1 MDILDFVMLLGG
13 VALFLYGM
21 SLMGDGLKKVAGNK
35 LELILYRLSSNP
47 LKGILLGTGVTA
59 VIQSSSATSVM
70 VVGFVNSAMMKLR
83 QAIAIIMGAVIGTS
97 ITGWIICLSS
107 VGATSPALK
116 LLSTEALA
124 AITAVASIILKKA
137 VKKRSTKHIADILM
151 GFAVLMF
158 GMKTMSGS
166 VSALK
171 EDPGFISFL
180 TSFSNPFL
188 GILVGIVFTAVLQ
201 SASASVGILQA
212 LSSTGLI
219 TFDVALPIILGI
231 AVGAS
236 VPVLISG
243 MSSPKDGKRTAISYL
258 VIEILRV
265 ILFAAVFYG
274 LNAILHFS
282 FAHNTMDMFSIALL
296 NTLFRVSTVLVL
308 AWFIPLIEKLVV
320 KLVPGNPADE
330 EKTRD
335 MDRLEERFLTY
346 PTLAV
351 EQTRLTINKM
361 AELTQKSMNIA
372 IGLLNTYTE
381 KDYAEVE
388 DLEGI
393 VDRYED
399 KIGSYLM
406 KLTGREMTDT
416 QNKAVS
422 QYLRAITDLER
433 ISDHALNIA
442 ERARELKEK
451 KIAFSDK
458 GQKEMDN
465 LVAAILEILDITFDC
480 FQSDNSDEA
489 YRVEPLEQVIDKLC
503 QKMRE
508 KHTARLQKGKCTI
521 GQGYVFNDLIADF
534 ERVSDHCSNIAIVI
548 VDLMSNSLD
557 VHELSEALHEGH
569 SDRYDEY
576 YEEFRDKYIKK
587 KDRDDPTVIFQA
599 LKERNRRDERRRDQG
614 TAGNHRPVAPDCL
627 FRRCGGIHGQRH
639 SGFPFRR
646 GTVCGRRGGP
656 FPGDDPEQ
664 ILFLPAAGA
673 FL

>member
-70 VVGFVNSAMMKLR
+70 VVGFVNSGMMKLR

-107 VGATSPALK
+107 VGSASPALK
-116 LLSTEALA
+116 RLSTEALA
-124 AITAVASIILKKA
+124 AITAVASILLKKI
-137 VKKRSTKHIADILM
+137 VKKRSTQHVADILM

-188 GILVGIVFTAVLQ
+188 GILIGIVFTAILQ

-219 TFDVALPIILGI
+219 TLDGSLPIILGI
-231 AVGAS
+231 AIGAS

-243 MSSPKDGKRTAISYL
+243 MGAPRDGKRTAISYL

-265 ILFAAVFYG
+265 VLFAVVFYG
-274 LNAILHFS
+274 LNAVIHFS
-282 FAHNTMDMFSIALL
+282 FINQTMDMFSIALL
-296 NTLFRVSTVLVL
+296 NTLFRVSTVTVL
-308 AWFIPLIEKLVV
+308 APFIPLIEKLVV

-335 MDRLEERFLTY
+335 MDRLEERFLAY

-361 AELTQKSMNIA
+361 AELTEQSMMIA
-372 IGLLNTYTE
+372 IGLLNEYSE
-381 KDYAEVE
+381 KGFAEVE
-388 DLEGI
+388 SLEGI

-406 KLTGREMTDT
+406 KLTGREMTET

-442 ERARELKEK
+442 ERAQELKEK
-451 KIAFSDK
+451 KISFSDK
-458 GQKEMDN
+458 GAKEMNN
-465 LVAAILEILDITFDC
+465 LTAAIREILGITFGA
-480 FQSDNSDEA
+480 FLSDDTDEA
-489 YRVEPLEQVIDKLC
+489 FRVEPLEQVIDKLC

-557 VHELSEALHEGH
+557 VHELSETMHEGH
-569 SDRYDEY
+569 QERYEEY
-576 YEEFRDKYIKK
+576 YEEFRAKYMKK
-587 KDRDDPTVIFQA
+587 KDKDD
-599 LKERNRRDERRRDQG
+599 E
-614 TAGNHRPVAPDCL
+614 
-627 FRRCGGIHGQRH
+627 
-639 SGFPFRR
+639 
-646 GTVCGRRGGP
+646 
-656 FPGDDPEQ
+656 
-664 ILFLPAAGA
+664 
-673 FL
+673 

>member
-107 VGATSPALK
+107 VGTASPALK

-124 AITAVASIILKKA
+124 AITAVASILLKSI

-188 GILVGIVFTAVLQ
+188 GILIGIVFTAILQ

-219 TFDVALPIILGI
+219 TLDEALPIILGI
-231 AVGAS
+231 AIGAS
-236 VPVLISG
+236 VPVLLSG
-243 MSSPKDGKRTAISYL
+243 MGSPKDGKRTAISYL
-258 VIEILRV
+258 VIETLRV

-282 FAHNTMDMFSIALL
+282 FIHQTMDMFSIALL
-296 NTLFRVSTVLVL
+296 NTLFRVSTVIVL
-308 AWFIPLIEKLVV
+308 ALFIPLIEKLVV

-330 EKTRD
+330 ENTRD
-335 MDRLEERFLTY
+335 MDRLEERFLAY

-351 EQTRLTINKM
+351 EQTRLAINKM
-361 AELTQKSMNIA
+361 AELTQKSMNVA
-372 IGLLNTYTE
+372 IGMLGDYSE
-381 KDYAEVE
+381 KDFAEVE
-388 DLEGI
+388 SLEGI

-406 KLTGREMTDT
+406 KLTGREMTET

-433 ISDHALNIA
+433 ISDHAMNIA
-442 ERARELKEK
+442 ERAQELKEK
-451 KIAFSDK
+451 KISFSDK
-458 GQKEMDN
+458 GKKEMDT
-465 LVAAILEILDITFDC
+465 LKDAILEILSITFSC
-480 FQSDNSDEA
+480 FLEDDTDEA

-557 VHELSEALHEGH
+557 VHELSESMHEGH
-569 SDRYDEY
+569 PDRYDEY
-576 YEEFRDKYIKK
+576 YEEFFSKYLKK
-587 KDRDDPTVIFQA
+587 KDRD
-599 LKERNRRDERRRDQG
+599 EE
-614 TAGNHRPVAPDCL
+614 
-627 FRRCGGIHGQRH
+627 
-639 SGFPFRR
+639 
-646 GTVCGRRGGP
+646 
-656 FPGDDPEQ
+656 
-664 ILFLPAAGA
+664 
-673 FL
+673 

>member
-1 MDILDFVMLLGG
+1 MDILDFVLLLGG

-35 LELILYRLSSNP
+35 LELILYRLSGNP

-107 VGATSPALK
+107 VGSASPALK

-124 AITAVASIILKKA
+124 AITAMASIVLKKA
-137 VKKRSTKHIADILM
+137 VKKRGVQHAADILM

-166 VSALK
+166 VSSLK
-171 EDPGFISFL
+171 DDPGFISFL
-180 TSFSNPFL
+180 TSFSNPLL
-188 GILVGIVFTAVLQ
+188 GILSGLVFTAVLQ

-212 LSSTGLI
+212 LSATGLI
-219 TFDVALPIILGI
+219 TLDESLPIILGI
-231 AVGAS
+231 AIGAS

-243 MSSPKDGKRTAISYL
+243 MGAPRDGKRTAISYL
-258 VIEILRV
+258 VIEVLRV
-265 ILFAAVFYG
+265 LLFAAVFYG
-274 LNAILHFS
+274 LNAIIHFS
-282 FAHNTMDMFSIALL
+282 FINQTMDMFSIALL
-296 NTLFRVSTVLVL
+296 NTLFRVSTVIVL

-335 MDRLEERFLTY
+335 MDRLEERFLAY

-361 AELTQKSMNIA
+361 AELTEQSMMIA
-372 IGLLNTYTE
+372 IGLLNEYSE
-381 KDYAEVE
+381 KGFAEVE
-388 DLEGI
+388 SLEGI

-406 KLTGREMTDT
+406 KLTGHEMTET

-442 ERARELKEK
+442 ERAQELKEK
-451 KIAFSDK
+451 KISFSDK
-458 GQKEMDN
+458 GTKEMSN
-465 LVAAILEILDITFDC
+465 LTAAIREILGITFGAFLGD
-480 FQSDNSDEA
+480 DADEA
-489 YRVEPLEQVIDKLC
+489 LRVEPLEQVIDKVC

-508 KHTARLQKGKCTI
+508 RHTARLQKGKCTI
-521 GQGYVFNDLIADF
+521 GHGYVFNDLIADF

-548 VDLMSNSLD
+548 VDLMSSNSLD
-557 VHELSEALHEGH
+557 VHELTESMHEGH
-569 SDRYDEY
+569 QEKYDMY
-576 YEEFRDKYIKK
+576 FEEFQAKYLRK
-587 KDRDDPTVIFQA
+587 KDRD
-599 LKERNRRDERRRDQG
+599 EE
-614 TAGNHRPVAPDCL
+614 
-627 FRRCGGIHGQRH
+627 
-639 SGFPFRR
+639 
-646 GTVCGRRGGP
+646 
-656 FPGDDPEQ
+656 
-664 ILFLPAAGA
+664 
-673 FL
+673 

>member
-107 VGATSPALK
+107 VGTASPALK

-124 AITAVASIILKKA
+124 AITAVASILLKSI

-188 GILVGIVFTAVLQ
+188 GILIGIVFTAILQ

-219 TFDVALPIILGI
+219 TLDEALPIILGI
-231 AVGAS
+231 AIGAS
-236 VPVLISG
+236 VPVLLSG
-243 MSSPKDGKRTAISYL
+243 MGSPKDGKRTAISYL
-258 VIEILRV
+258 VIETLRV

-282 FAHNTMDMFSIALL
+282 FIHQPMDMFSIALL
-296 NTLFRVSTVLVL
+296 NTLFRVSTVIVL
-308 AWFIPLIEKLVV
+308 ALFIPLIEKLVV

-330 EKTRD
+330 ENTRD
-335 MDRLEERFLTY
+335 MDRLEERFLAY

-372 IGLLNTYTE
+372 IGMLGDYSE
-381 KDYAEVE
+381 KDFAEVE
-388 DLEGI
+388 SLEGI

-406 KLTGREMTDT
+406 KLTGREMTET

-433 ISDHALNIA
+433 ISDHAMNIA
-442 ERARELKEK
+442 ERAQELKEK

-458 GQKEMDN
+458 GKKEMDT
-465 LVAAILEILDITFDC
+465 LKDAILEILSITFSC
-480 FQSDNSDEA
+480 FLEDDTDEA

-557 VHELSEALHEGH
+557 VHELSESMHEGH
-569 SDRYDEY
+569 PDRYDEY
-576 YEEFRDKYIKK
+576 YEEFFSKYLKK
-587 KDRDDPTVIFQA
+587 KDRD
-599 LKERNRRDERRRDQG
+599 EE
-614 TAGNHRPVAPDCL
+614 
-627 FRRCGGIHGQRH
+627 
-639 SGFPFRR
+639 
-646 GTVCGRRGGP
+646 
-656 FPGDDPEQ
+656 
-664 ILFLPAAGA
+664 
-673 FL
+673 

>member
-1 MDILDFVMLLGG
+1 MDILSFVMLLGG
-13 VALFLYGM
+13 VAMFLYGM

-107 VGATSPALK
+107 VSGGSSALK

-124 AITAVASIILKKA
+124 AITAVAAILLKKV
-137 VKKRSTKHIADILM
+137 VKKRSTRHVADILM

-166 VSALK
+166 VSVLK

-180 TSFSNPFL
+180 TSFSNPIL
-188 GILVGIVFTAVLQ
+188 GILIGIVFTAVLQ

-219 TFDVALPIILGI
+219 TLDETLPIILGI

-236 VPVLISG
+236 VPVLLSG
-243 MSSPKDGKRTAISYL
+243 MGAPREGKRTAVSYL

-265 ILFAAVFYG
+265 ILFAVVFYG
-274 LNAILHFS
+274 LNAILHFN
-282 FAHNTMDMFSIALL
+282 FMHKVMDMFSIALL
-296 NTLFRVSTVLVL
+296 NTLFRVSTVAVL
-308 AWFIPLIEKLVV
+308 ALFIPLIEKLVV
-320 KLVPGNPADE
+320 RLVPGNPADE

-335 MDRLEERFLTY
+335 MDRLEERFLAY

-361 AELTQKSMNIA
+361 AELTQKSMVIA
-372 IGLLNTYTE
+372 IGLLQEYTD
-381 KDYAEVE
+381 KGYAEVE
-388 DLEGI
+388 SLEGI

-406 KLTGREMTDT
+406 KLTGREMTET

-433 ISDHALNIA
+433 ISDHAMNIA
-442 ERARELKEK
+442 ERAQELKEK
-451 KIAFSDK
+451 NISFSDK
-458 GQKEMDN
+458 GEKEMN
-465 LVAAILEILDITFDC
+465 TLTAAITEILNITFGSFLND
-480 FQSDNSDEA
+480 DAEEA
-489 YRVEPLEQVIDKLC
+489 YRVEPLEQIIDKLC
-503 QKMRE
+503 RKMKE
-508 KHTARLQKGKCTI
+508 KHTMRLQKGKCTI
-521 GQGYVFNDLIADF
+521 SQGYVFNDLVADF

-557 VHELSEALHEGH
+557 VHELSETMHEEH
-569 SDRYDEY
+569 PNRYEDY
-576 YEEFRDKYIKK
+576 YEEYRQKYLKK
-587 KDRDDPTVIFQA
+587 KDED
-599 LKERNRRDERRRDQG
+599 
-614 TAGNHRPVAPDCL
+614 
-627 FRRCGGIHGQRH
+627 
-639 SGFPFRR
+639 
-646 GTVCGRRGGP
+646 
-656 FPGDDPEQ
+656 
-664 ILFLPAAGA
+664 
-673 FL
+673 

>member
-107 VGATSPALK
+107 VGGTSPALK

-124 AITAVASIILKKA
+124 AITAVASILLKSV
-137 VKKRSTKHIADILM
+137 VKKRSTRHVADILM

-188 GILVGIVFTAVLQ
+188 GILIGIVFTAVLQ

-219 TFDVALPIILGI
+219 TLDEALPIILGI

-236 VPVLISG
+236 VPVLLSG
-243 MSSPKDGKRTAISYL
+243 MSSTKDGKRTAISYL
-258 VIEILRV
+258 VIETLRV

-274 LNAILHFS
+274 LNAVIRFS
-282 FAHNTMDMFSIALL
+282 FMHQTMDMFSIALL
-296 NTLFRVSTVLVL
+296 NTLFRVSTVAVL
-308 AWFIPLIEKLVV
+308 ALFIPLIEKLVV
-320 KLVPGNPADE
+320 RLVPGNPADE

-335 MDRLEERFLTY
+335 MDRLEERFLAY

-361 AELTQKSMNIA
+361 AELAQKSMNIA
-372 IGLLNTYTE
+372 IGMLNDYSE
-381 KDYAEVE
+381 KDYDEVE
-388 DLEGI
+388 NLEGI

-406 KLTGREMTDT
+406 KLTGREMTET

-451 KIAFSDK
+451 KISFSDK
-458 GQKEMDN
+458 GTKEMNN
-465 LVAAILEILDITFDC
+465 LTTAIREIMNLTFGC
-480 FQSDNSDEA
+480 FLSDDAEEA
-489 YRVEPLEQVIDKLC
+489 FRVEPLEQVIDRLC

-508 KHTARLQKGKCTI
+508 KHTVRLQKGKCTI
-521 GQGYVFNDLIADF
+521 SQGYVFNDLVGDF

-548 VDLMSNSLD
+548 VDLMGNSLD
-557 VHELSEALHEGH
+557 VHELSESMHEGKPEH
-569 SDRYDEY
+569 YGEY
-576 YEEFRDKYIKK
+576 YEEYSEKYMKK
-587 KDRDDPTVIFQA
+587 KDRD
-599 LKERNRRDERRRDQG
+599 EE
-614 TAGNHRPVAPDCL
+614 
-627 FRRCGGIHGQRH
+627 
-639 SGFPFRR
+639 
-646 GTVCGRRGGP
+646 
-656 FPGDDPEQ
+656 
-664 ILFLPAAGA
+664 
-673 FL
+673 

>member
-1 MDILDFVMLLGG
+1 MDILDFVLLLGG

-243 MSSPKDGKRTAISYL
+243 MGSPKDGKRTAISYL

-335 MDRLEERFLTY
+335 MDRLEERFLAY

-351 EQTRLTINKM
+351 EQTRLTFNKM

-587 KDRDDPTVIFQA
+587 KDRDD
-599 LKERNRRDERRRDQG
+599 E
-614 TAGNHRPVAPDCL
+614 
-627 FRRCGGIHGQRH
+627 
-639 SGFPFRR
+639 
-646 GTVCGRRGGP
+646 
-656 FPGDDPEQ
+656 
-664 ILFLPAAGA
+664 
-673 FL
+673 

>member
-1 MDILDFVMLLGG
+1 MELLDFVLLLGG
-13 VALFLYGM
+13 VAMFLYGM

-35 LELILYRLSSNP
+35 LELILYRLSSTP
-47 LKGILLGTGVTA
+47 LKGILLGAGVTA

-97 ITGWIICLSS
+97 ITGWIIALSS
-107 VGATSPALK
+107 VSGGSSALQ

-124 AITAVASIILKKA
+124 AITAVVAIVLKH
-137 VKKRSTKHIADILM
+137 VIKKRSVLHVTDILM

-171 EDPGFISFL
+171 EDPAFTSFL
-180 TSFSNPFL
+180 TSFSNPLL
-188 GILVGIVFTAVLQ
+188 GILIGIVFTAVLQ
-201 SASASVGILQA
+201 SASAAVGILQA

-219 TFDVALPIILGI
+219 TLDGALPILLGI
-231 AVGAS
+231 SIGAS
-236 VPVLISG
+236 VPVLLSG
-243 MSSPKDGKRTAISYL
+243 MGSSRDGKRTAVSYL

-265 ILFAAVFYG
+265 VLFALVFYG

-282 FAHNTMDMFSIALL
+282 FINRTMDMFSIALL
-296 NTLFRVSTVLVL
+296 NTLFRISTVLVL
-308 AWFIPLIEKLVV
+308 ALFIPLIEKLVV
-320 KLVPGNPADE
+320 ALIPGNPEDE
-330 EKTRD
+330 EFTRD
-335 MDRLEERFLTY
+335 MDRLEERFLAY

-361 AELTQKSMNIA
+361 AELAQKSMNIA
-372 IGLLNTYTE
+372 IGMLNEYSD
-381 KDYAEVE
+381 KDFAEVE
-388 DLEGI
+388 SLEGV

-406 KLTGREMTDT
+406 KLTGREMTET

-433 ISDHALNIA
+433 ISDHALNVA

-451 KIAFSDK
+451 NIAFSDK
-458 GQKEMDN
+458 GAKEMKN
-465 LVAAILEILDITFDC
+465 LVTAITEILNITFGC
-480 FQSDNSDEA
+480 FTNDDAEEA
-489 YRVEPLEQVIDKLC
+489 FRVEPLEQVIDKLC

-569 SDRYDEY
+569 QKRYDEY
-576 YEEFRDKYIKK
+576 FEMFSMKYMKK
-587 KDRDDPTVIFQA
+587 KD
-599 LKERNRRDERRRDQG
+599 EE
-614 TAGNHRPVAPDCL
+614 
-627 FRRCGGIHGQRH
+627 
-639 SGFPFRR
+639 
-646 GTVCGRRGGP
+646 
-656 FPGDDPEQ
+656 
-664 ILFLPAAGA
+664 
-673 FL
+673 

>member
-13 VALFLYGM
+13 VAMFLYGM

-97 ITGWIICLSS
+97 ITGWIICLSN
-107 VGATSPALK
+107 VGGTSPALK

-124 AITAVASIILKKA
+124 AITAVASILLKSI

-188 GILVGIVFTAVLQ
+188 GILIGIVFTAILQ

-219 TFDVALPIILGI
+219 TLDEALPIILGI
-231 AVGAS
+231 AIGAS
-236 VPVLISG
+236 VPVLLSG
-243 MSSPKDGKRTAISYL
+243 MGSPKDGKRTAISYL

-265 ILFAAVFYG
+265 ILFAVVFYG

-282 FAHNTMDMFSIALL
+282 FMHQTMDMFSIALL
-296 NTLFRVSTVLVL
+296 NTLFRVSTVIVL
-308 AWFIPLIEKLVV
+308 ALFIPLIEKLVV

-335 MDRLEERFLTY
+335 MDRLEERFLAY

-372 IGLLNTYTE
+372 IGLLNEYSE
-381 KDYAEVE
+381 KDFAEVE
-388 DLEGI
+388 SLEGI

-406 KLTGREMTDT
+406 KLTGREMTET

-433 ISDHALNIA
+433 ISDHAMNIA
-442 ERARELKEK
+442 ERAQELKEK
-451 KIAFSDK
+451 KISFSDK
-458 GQKEMDN
+458 GTKEMNN
-465 LVAAILEILDITFDC
+465 LKEAIREILNITFGC
-480 FQSDNSDEA
+480 FLEDDAEEA

-534 ERVSDHCSNIAIVI
+534 ERVGDHCSNIAIVI

-557 VHELSEALHEGH
+557 VHELSESMHEDH
-569 SDRYDEY
+569 PDRYDEY
-576 YEEFRDKYIKK
+576 YEEFRAKYLKK
-587 KDRDDPTVIFQA
+587 KD
-599 LKERNRRDERRRDQG
+599 KDE
-614 TAGNHRPVAPDCL
+614 
-627 FRRCGGIHGQRH
+627 
-639 SGFPFRR
+639 
-646 GTVCGRRGGP
+646 
-656 FPGDDPEQ
+656 E
-664 ILFLPAAGA
+664 
-673 FL
+673 

>member
-107 VGATSPALK
+107 VGSASPALK

-124 AITAVASIILKKA
+124 AITAVASILLKKI
-137 VKKRSTKHIADILM
+137 VKKRSTQHVADILM

-188 GILVGIVFTAVLQ
+188 GILIGIVFTAILQ

-219 TFDVALPIILGI
+219 TLDGSLPIILGI
-231 AVGAS
+231 AIGAS

-243 MSSPKDGKRTAISYL
+243 MGAPRDGKRTAISYL

-265 ILFAAVFYG
+265 VLFAVVFYG
-274 LNAILHFS
+274 LNAVIHFS
-282 FAHNTMDMFSIALL
+282 FINQTMDMFSIALL
-296 NTLFRVSTVLVL
+296 NTLFRVSTVTVL
-308 AWFIPLIEKLVV
+308 APFIPLIEKLVV

-335 MDRLEERFLTY
+335 MDRLEERFLAY

-361 AELTQKSMNIA
+361 AALTEQSMMIA
-372 IGLLNTYTE
+372 IGLLNEYTE
-381 KDYAEVE
+381 KDFAEVE
-388 DLEGI
+388 SLEGI

-406 KLTGREMTDT
+406 KLTGREMTET

-442 ERARELKEK
+442 ERAQELKEK
-451 KIAFSDK
+451 KISFSDK
-458 GQKEMDN
+458 GAKEMNN
-465 LVAAILEILDITFDC
+465 LTAAIREILGITFGA
-480 FQSDNSDEA
+480 FLSDDTDEA
-489 YRVEPLEQVIDKLC
+489 FRVEPLEQVIDKLC

-557 VHELSEALHEGH
+557 VHELSETMHEGH
-569 SDRYDEY
+569 QERYEEY
-576 YEEFRDKYIKK
+576 YEEFRAKYMKK
-587 KDRDDPTVIFQA
+587 KDKDD
-599 LKERNRRDERRRDQG
+599 E
-614 TAGNHRPVAPDCL
+614 
-627 FRRCGGIHGQRH
+627 
-639 SGFPFRR
+639 
-646 GTVCGRRGGP
+646 
-656 FPGDDPEQ
+656 
-664 ILFLPAAGA
+664 
-673 FL
+673 

>member
-21 SLMGDGLKKVAGNK
+21 TLMGDGLKKVAGNK

-59 VIQSSSATSVM
+59 VIQSSSATSVR

-107 VGATSPALK
+107 VGGSSPALK

-124 AITAVASIILKKA
+124 AMTAVASIILKK
-137 VKKRSTKHIADILM
+137 VIKQRGTRHIADILM

-158 GMKTMSGS
+158 GMKTMSSS
-166 VSALK
+166 VSVLK

-180 TSFSNPFL
+180 TSFSNPIL
-188 GILVGIVFTAVLQ
+188 GILIGIVFTAVLQ
-201 SASASVGILQA
+201 SASAAVGILQA

-219 TFDVALPIILGI
+219 TLDETLPIILGI
-231 AVGAS
+231 AIGAS
-236 VPVLISG
+236 VPVLLSG
-243 MSSPKDGKRTAISYL
+243 MSSPRDGKRTAVSYL

-265 ILFAAVFYG
+265 LLFAIVFYG

-282 FAHNTMDMFSIALL
+282 FMHKTVDMFSIALI
-296 NTLFRVSTVLVL
+296 NTLFRVSTVIVL
-308 AWFIPLIEKLVV
+308 APFIPLIEKLMEA
-320 KLVPGNPADE
+320 LIPANPADE

-335 MDRLEERFLTY
+335 MDRLEERFLAY

-361 AELTQKSMNIA
+361 AELAQKSMMIS
-372 IGLLNTYTE
+372 IRMLDEYSD
-381 KDYAEVE
+381 KDFAEVE
-388 DLEGI
+388 SLEGI

-406 KLTGREMTDT
+406 KLTGREMTET

-451 KIAFSDK
+451 KISFSDK
-458 GQKEMDN
+458 GAKEMN
-465 LVAAILEILDITFDC
+465 RLVEAITEILNITFSSFLND
-480 FQSDNSDEA
+480 DTDEA
-489 YRVEPLEQVIDKLC
+489 CQVEPLEQVIDRLC

-548 VDLMSNSLD
+548 VDLASNSLD
-557 VHELSEALHEGH
+557 VHELSEAMHEGH
-569 SDRYDEY
+569 AERYERYFDD
-576 YEEFRDKYIKK
+576 FSRKYLKK
-587 KDRDDPTVIFQA
+587 KDE
-599 LKERNRRDERRRDQG
+599 KDE
-614 TAGNHRPVAPDCL
+614 
-627 FRRCGGIHGQRH
+627 
-639 SGFPFRR
+639 
-646 GTVCGRRGGP
+646 
-656 FPGDDPEQ
+656 E
-664 ILFLPAAGA
+664 
-673 FL
+673 